1 QVECYQPLGDPRRPF
16 PMTPRY
22 SPHFTLPN
30 VHRQPVAVAFDAP
43 DIVSDTGLLT
53 VRTLDQQLGYLA
65 DLARRLPDPRAQEFV
80 THPAQQ
86 ILAQQVYQILADY
99 PDCNDADALR
109 TDPLFQTLAGADPR
123 PDQPLACGSTL
134 ARFQYAFTRRQR
146 ELPEEDRPAFA
157 EMYRARTDRIRIL
170 NEFLVDTFVRTRLA
184 PPSSVILDI
193 DPTDDPV
200 HGRQA
205 LAGYHGYYQQH
216 QYFPLLVFDG
226 QSRFPL
232 AAWLRPGTAAG
243 VCGAVAVLGGLVAAL
258 RRAWPGVLI
267 VVRGDCSLA
276 GPALY
281 EFCEAEGLLYAFGYA
296 SNAVLQRRTERALWE
311 LEEYYRW
318 YSHREAHVQR
328 FE

>member
-1 QVECYQPLGDPRRPF
+1 
-16 PMTPRY
+16 
-22 SPHFTLPN
+22 
-30 VHRQPVAVAFDAP
+30 
-43 DIVSDTGLLT
+43 
-53 VRTLDQQLGYLA
+53 
-65 DLARRLPDPRAQEFV
+65 
-80 THPAQQ
+80 
-86 ILAQQVYQILADY
+86 
-99 PDCNDADALR
+99 

-184 PPSSVILDI
+184 PPSYVILDI

-232 AAWLRPGTAAG
+232 AAGLRRRRLRGRRGAWGPRRGPAAG
-243 VCGAVAVLGGLVAAL
+243 LAWGADCGAWRLQSGRPRAVRVLRGRGAVVRLRLRQQRGAAATD
-258 RRAWPGVLI
+258 RAGAVGVGGVLPL
-267 VVRGDCSLA
+267 V
-276 GPALY
+276 
-281 EFCEAEGLLYAFGYA
+281 
-296 SNAVLQRRTERALWE
+296 
-311 LEEYYRW
+311 
-318 YSHREAHVQR
+318 
-328 FE
+328 